1 MMKSIGKFMVQIM
14 HNIIIVEVTITLKSV
29 INVTKH
35 LSVDTHIVCFRLNN
49 INCMNALF
57 EIIMYMAG
65 LY

>member
-1 MMKSIGKFMVQIM
+1 MAQIM
-14 HNIIIVEVTITLKSV
+14 HNIIIAAVTITLKSV
-29 INVTKH
+29 IMVIKH
-35 LSVDTHIVCFRLNN
+35 LSVDTHVVCFRLNN